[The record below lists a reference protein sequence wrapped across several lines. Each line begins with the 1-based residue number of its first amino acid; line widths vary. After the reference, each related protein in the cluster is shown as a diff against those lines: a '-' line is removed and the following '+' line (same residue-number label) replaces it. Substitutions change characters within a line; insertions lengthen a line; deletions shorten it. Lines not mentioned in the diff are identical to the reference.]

1 MIGLMHLWRH
11 GSLVCRPSSG
21 ALSGMRCDRM
31 IPFGC
36 LCRKSKPMR
45 YLSPNSPTSAVT
57 KTTPVAK
64 GQQSSALWITV
75 MWSHSRAAVKE
86 GRRGTRTTALTQWRS
101 DMAYFTK
108 RERTELDKLENV
120 TAEIS
125 DFVRQQHDSETDGQS
140 VANNLASLLQ
150 RAAGTSVREIDN
162 VIVEL
167 QTLRERLQ
175 SDGARV
181 EREMV
186 EYATLSQS
194 TLQSTKV
201 ISECLRNRFPKR
213 PA

>member
-1 MIGLMHLWRH
+1 
-11 GSLVCRPSSG
+11 
-21 ALSGMRCDRM
+21 
-31 IPFGC
+31 
-36 LCRKSKPMR
+36 
-45 YLSPNSPTSAVT
+45 
-57 KTTPVAK
+57 
-64 GQQSSALWITV
+64 
-75 MWSHSRAAVKE
+75 
-86 GRRGTRTTALTQWRS
+86 
-101 DMAYFTK
+101 MAYFTK
-108 RERTELDKLENV
+108 RERAELDKLENV

-125 DFVRQQHDSETDGQS
+125 DFVRKQHDSEADGQS
-140 VANNLASLLQ
+140 VADNLASLLQ

-162 VIVEL
+162 VIVEP